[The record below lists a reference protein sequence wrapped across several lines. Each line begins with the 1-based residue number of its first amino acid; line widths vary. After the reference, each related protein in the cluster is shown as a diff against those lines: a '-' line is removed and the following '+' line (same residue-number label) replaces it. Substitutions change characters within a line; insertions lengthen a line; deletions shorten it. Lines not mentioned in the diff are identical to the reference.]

1 MPDIIITPSIG
12 KLEFIDNSAQVT
24 RRHSFTLDHSD
35 GLVLDAPLSAAAISA
50 PLNVINVTV
59 NNSNANYP
67 FVLAQSGE
75 TGAKNLLMDG
85 TGGTYNPFT
94 NTATIDISGNSA
106 TTTLASDSTNLGGVV
121 AASYVTLTG
130 TQTLTNKTITGTFT
144 GNLTGTGSWATN
156 AVSAVSATTATNST
170 QLNGQAASYYTNIP
184 ARLGY
189 TPVNQAGDTI
199 AGNLTVNGNF
209 TVNGSVTAFSASNI
223 YLSSS
228 VITVEDN
235 ILTLNAFSPYL
246 RYAGIEMYDSGSGTL
261 SQLLWDGD
269 GDYFF
274 LTGSSVNGKIITGPD
289 GQTNLTSGYIPKAT
303 AGYKLGNSLIY
314 DNGTGIGMGTTTPV
328 GRLEVNGGS
337 LATTSGSSIIV
348 GSFSSGVSNSSY
360 LNIIETRFATG
371 SDWQTARTRIQKTI
385 DVTNQAYIDFNPSG
399 SLYGLALGTGAG
411 GIERVRID
419 STGNVGIGI
428 TNPGYKL
435 DVGVAGSDVISVRLT
450 PGYERVRFNTFD
462 LLGYNDGNLWMI
474 GNNPTNTLVL
484 GKTWDWDNQIGI
496 AYTPGTVGNSGGIL
510 QIGQIS
516 KNNANYTHGITR
528 LYTNG
533 LERITI
539 IANGNV
545 GIGVT
550 NPAYKL
556 DVNGDTRLLAGG
568 SLRLITSAGLER
580 GTFQATDTT
589 GGGGAG
595 LIIQT
600 SGGEEIVFKDSAD
613 VNMVIKGNGN
623 VGIGTTIPT
632 TPLHVVGVISGSSVN
647 ATTFNA
653 TSFVDSGLQS
663 YGLREYVINF
673 SAQSTASFYPV
684 AINNPPG
691 TDSTWHNQFSVDMTS
706 QGGGEAY
713 NMHSMYGEVRGQGW
727 SDQNRFY
734 RVFHNFYESAERSI
748 LGIWRGTQDFYGV
761 IVYLRGGKNYYV
773 RTTSRSV
780 VGYNAV
786 QTLGNAVFAIKNAAG
801 ADVSGTSAN
810 IAEMLNLI
818 NNPSGFYHN
827 DNAYI
832 GTNQVVHLGTTS
844 APNLNIGG
852 TAANATLLQTP
863 RNIGGVSFNG
873 SADINLPGVN
883 TAGNQNT
890 SGNAATATTAS
901 YANSINPA
909 NSYSA
914 AIITTTGKLEAGGN
928 VIAGGQ
934 FSGAGTGLTGTA
946 ASLTVGTAT
955 SASYALV
962 AATANNVNNAT
973 LTVAAGTGISLSA
986 TPTFT
991 SNASADKTITVTNS
1005 GVTSA
1010 VAGTGVGV
1018 SAATGAVTFSIGQ
1031 AVGPANTPS
1040 FAGIIS
1046 SAVTNYAFLQT
1057 TDTNNFWITPGNN
1070 NWGLYFETSAG
1081 GLLGGTGDSNRLGFV
1096 GAGTARF
1103 YVDLNNGNG
1112 WFGGALTAA
1121 GNISAANLSGTNTGD
1136 QTVGN
1141 GTITIAAGT
1150 GVGVGSS
1157 NTFTTN
1163 QSGNSTVTITNTG
1176 VTSVAG
1182 TSNQVSVSAG
1192 TGTVTFSLPQ
1202 NIHTAATPTFA
1213 SVTTSADG
1221 ANITMAG
1228 TTNAEGIRMTPA
1240 SSTTYPVFLR
1250 SVNPGVGEASPW
1262 IYKEQATDWGIW
1274 HNNPV
1279 NSIDFTKQG
1288 SGGIASN
1295 VGGSSSNTVT
1305 VRVEMATGYVQTI
1318 AGYRN
1323 SAGTTILDNTGNI
1336 TGNAA
1341 TATTATTANALNTGN
1356 SYTVNALTA
1365 TSEIGTRG
1373 TNVGV
1378 NLERGDSIISTLR
1391 FDSDNFR
1398 LYAGGTG
1405 GIGETVRFTET
1416 GNVGIGTT
1424 VVNARVESY
1433 FSSNAITFNYLATNL
1448 NNNSPIPVYG
1458 FDVTNGAGENRSIKA
1473 GIGYERHEPNGRGTM
1488 HFYNDSTNDTQSL
1501 SGNRGLAGDIKM
1513 SIDNSGN
1520 VGIGS
1525 VTPSYKLHVMGNGY
1539 FSSTLQVNSNITLS
1553 GGGDVIINDSDGTGA
1568 FNSFMDSG
1576 IGYIRIDDG
1585 GSANGKLNINSGLVY
1600 IQGAGNNVG
1609 IGTTV
1614 PGQKL
1619 DVEGRIRTRGAT
1631 GTGGFEIGAATTGVA
1646 KWRIEWDSASD
1657 SLDFN
1662 WVG

>member
-1 MPDIIITPSIG
+1 M
-12 KLEFIDNSAQVT
+12 
-24 RRHSFTLDHSD
+24 
-35 GLVLDAPLSAAAISA
+35 
-50 PLNVINVTV
+50 
-59 NNSNANYP
+59 
-67 FVLAQSGE
+67 
-75 TGAKNLLMDG
+75 
-85 TGGTYNPFT
+85 
-94 NTATIDISGNSA
+94 
-106 TTTLASDSTNLGGVV
+106 
-121 AASYVTLTG
+121 
-130 TQTLTNKTITGTFT
+130 
-144 GNLTGTGSWATN
+144 
-156 AVSAVSATTATNST
+156 
-170 QLNGQAASYYTNIP
+170 
-184 ARLGY
+184 GY
-189 TPVNQAGDTI
+189 TPVNKIGDTI
-199 AGNLTVNGNF
+199 SGDLVVNGNF

-314 DNGTGIGMGTTTPV
+314 DNGTNVAIGTTSP
-328 GRLEVNGGS
+328 
-337 LATTSGSSIIV
+337 A
-348 GSFSSGVSNSSY
+348 
-360 LNIIETRFATG
+360 A
-371 SDWQTARTRIQKTI
+371 
-385 DVTNQAYIDFNPSG
+385 
-399 SLYGLALGTGAG
+399 
-411 GIERVRID
+411 
-419 STGNVGIGI
+419 
-428 TNPGYKL
+428 KL
-435 DVGVAGSDVISVRLT
+435 DVVSSPTAIGTII
-450 PGYERVRFNTFD
+450 RVRDTVT
-462 LLGYNDGNLWMI
+462 I
-474 GNNPTNTLVL
+474 GT
-484 GKTWDWDNQIGI
+484 GSFAGI
-496 AYTPGTVGNSGGIL
+496 HFTSSPGTDYT
-510 QIGQIS
+510 IG
-516 KNNANYTHGITR
+516 
-528 LYTNG
+528 
-533 LERITI
+533 
-539 IANGNV
+539 
-545 GIGVT
+545 
-550 NPAYKL
+550 KL
-556 DVNGDTRLLAGG
+556 
-568 SLRLITSAGLER
+568 
-580 GTFQATDTT
+580 TT
-589 GGGGAG
+589 AAGAG
-595 LIIQT
+595 LLQIRDQ
-600 SGGEEIVFKDSAD
+600 SGNQFVTVDS
-613 VNMVIKGNGN
+613 GGN
-623 VGIGTTIPT
+623 VGIGTTSPAYLLDVSGSSRFGYRTIDDHYFTGSVNLSSTLTVSGLTYNESIQVDQFDYFQLQPYVEAGSFPSNVLQRLGGTIPAFTTYTGSTAPFGKVLYNTGYYEAIGDYIPVQAGETLYGEIWALRETGATGTAGGFYCGIARYDKNKNQIDGNNGLIYFITNNAVTVPSNSTWTKYSGSTTLPLTHTPYGASVTSDGGPIRYIRPYIIVNNASGTIPTFWSGFKIRKVQLTRDSGNVVVNGNLGIGTTTPNKQLTFGQVNDDAIQIRRITVGSGGPSVGTGISWTWTSANTDNETWAAIRAIFPGNGDSHLTFANRPANGVTTERMRIQNDGNIGIGTTLPT

-727 SDQNRFY
+727 SDQNQFY
-734 RVFHNFYESAERSI
+734 RVFHNFYQSAERSI

-844 APNLNIGG
+844 APNLSIGG

-901 YANSINPA
+901 YANNINAA

-914 AIITTTGKLEAGGN
+914 ASITTTGKLEAGGN

-946 ASLTVGTAT
+946 ANLTAGTAT
-955 SASYALV
+955 
-962 AATANNVNNAT
+962 NAT
-973 LTVAAGTGISLSA
+973 QLG
-986 TPTFT
+986 
-991 SNASADKTITVTNS
+991 
-1005 GVTSA
+1005 
-1010 VAGTGVGV
+1010 GV
-1018 SAATGAVTFSIGQ
+1018 SAASYVTLTGTQTLLNKTLSGSLITVSNGQ
-1031 AVGPANTPS
+1031 TITEYAGYVATPS
-1040 FAGIIS
+1040 DYPTCTEKARIYTIGTINS
-1046 SAVTNYAFLQT
+1046 NAVYNSYIEIEVYGSHRGYDT
-1057 TDTNNFWITPGNN
+1057 TS
-1070 NWGLYFETSAG
+1070 YFEYKRWI
-1081 GLLGGTGDSNRLGFV
+1081 LLVGDKVSSNLV
-1096 GAGTARF
+1096 SCAGTSH
-1103 YVDLNNGNG
+1103 YVGLWNGTDATGFNNT
-1112 WFGGALTAA
+1112 TAA
-1121 GNISAANLSGTNTGD
+1121 GTVLRLVVLPRCGAGQEFVVKVRYANVDFTQGTFTYTNLASNPSVPSIGNQTINISGNAATVTTNANLTGD
-1136 QTVGN
+1136 VTSTGN
-1141 GTITIAAGT
+1141 ATTIA
-1150 GVGVGSS
+1150 S
-1157 NTFTTN
+1157 NA
-1163 QSGNSTVTITNTG
+1163 
-1176 VTSVAG
+1176 VTSVKIAD
-1182 TSNQVSVSAG
+1182 SNVTLAKIVNIS
-1192 TGTVTFSLPQ
+1192 TGTILG
-1202 NIHTAATPTFA
+1202 NNGAGAAAPLA
-1213 SVTTSADG
+1213 LTSAQVASMLSG
-1221 ANITMAG
+1221 QTMNIG
-1228 TTNAEGIRMTPA
+1228 
-1240 SSTTYPVFLR
+1240 
-1250 SVNPGVGEASPW
+1250 
-1262 IYKEQATDWGIW
+1262 
-1274 HNNPV
+1274 
-1279 NSIDFTKQG
+1279 
-1288 SGGIASN
+1288 
-1295 VGGSSSNTVT
+1295 
-1305 VRVEMATGYVQTI
+1305 
-1318 AGYRN
+1318 
-1323 SAGTTILDNTGNI
+1323 
-1336 TGNAA
+1336 GNAA
-1341 TATTATTANALNTGN
+1341 TATVLQTARNIGGVSFNGSADINLPGVNTAGNQNTSGTATTATTANALNTGN

-1378 NLERGDSIISTLR
+1378 NLERGDATIATLR
-1391 FDSDNFR
+1391 FDADNFR

-1433 FSSNAITFNYLATNL
+1433 YSSNAITFNYLATNL

-1473 GIGYERHEPNGRGTM
+1473 GIGYERHEPNGRGTI
-1488 HFYNDSTNDTQSL
+1488 HFYNDSANDTQSL
-1501 SGNRGLAGDIKM
+1501 SGNRSSAGDIKM

-1631 GTGGFEIGAATTGVA
+1631 GTGGFEIGAATTGAA

>member
-1 MPDIIITPSIG
+1 MTFGSG
-12 KLEFIDNSAQVT
+12 ST
-24 RRHSFTLDHSD
+24 SFS
-35 GLVLDAPLSAAAISA
+35 GL
-50 PLNVINVTV
+50 
-59 NNSNANYP
+59 
-67 FVLAQSGE
+67 
-75 TGAKNLLMDG
+75 
-85 TGGTYNPFT
+85 
-94 NTATIDISGNSA
+94 
-106 TTTLASDSTNLGGVV
+106 
-121 AASYVTLTG
+121 
-130 TQTLTNKTITGTFT
+130 
-144 GNLTGTGSWATN
+144 
-156 AVSAVSATTATNST
+156 
-170 QLNGQAASYYTNIP
+170 
-184 ARLGY
+184 
-189 TPVNQAGDTI
+189 
-199 AGNLTVNGNF
+199 
-209 TVNGSVTAFSASNI
+209 SASNPAIDKIMYASSDRSVQRI
-223 YLSSS
+223 YFGTEGTAPNRTYRIRSEGS
-228 VITVEDN
+228 
-235 ILTLNAFSPYL
+235 
-246 RYAGIEMYDSGSGTL
+246 AGTSGTL
-261 SQLLWDGD
+261 
-269 GDYFF
+269 
-274 LTGSSVNGKIITGPD
+274 GSPT
-289 GQTNLTSGYIPKAT
+289 
-303 AGYKLGNSLIY
+303 
-314 DNGTGIGMGTTTPV
+314 
-328 GRLEVNGGS
+328 EVFEFVFYEND
-337 LATTSGSSIIV
+337 
-348 GSFSSGVSNSSY
+348 
-360 LNIIETRFATG
+360 TR
-371 SDWQTARTRIQKTI
+371 
-385 DVTNQAYIDFNPSG
+385 
-399 SLYGLALGTGAG
+399 
-411 GIERVRID
+411 RID
-419 STGNVGIGI
+419 I
-428 TNPGYKL
+428 
-435 DVGVAGSDVISVRLT
+435 
-450 PGYERVRFNTFD
+450 
-462 LLGYNDGNLWMI
+462 
-474 GNNPTNTLVL
+474 
-484 GKTWDWDNQIGI
+484 
-496 AYTPGTVGNSGGIL
+496 

-914 AIITTTGKLEAGGN
+914 ASITTTGKLEAGGN

-1046 SAVTNYAFLQT
+1046 SAVTNYAYLQVV
-1057 TDTNNFWITPGNN
+1057 DTNNFWITPGNA

-1081 GLLGGTGDSNRLGFV
+1081 GLLG
-1096 GAGTARF
+1096 
-1103 YVDLNNGNG
+1103 
-1112 WFGGALTAA
+1112 
-1121 GNISAANLSGTNTGD
+1121 
-1136 QTVGN
+1136 
-1141 GTITIAAGT
+1141 
-1150 GVGVGSS
+1150 
-1157 NTFTTN
+1157 
-1163 QSGNSTVTITNTG
+1163 
-1176 VTSVAG
+1176 
-1182 TSNQVSVSAG
+1182 
-1192 TGTVTFSLPQ
+1192 
-1202 NIHTAATPTFA
+1202 
-1213 SVTTSADG
+1213 
-1221 ANITMAG
+1221 
-1228 TTNAEGIRMTPA
+1228 
-1240 SSTTYPVFLR
+1240 
-1250 SVNPGVGEASPW
+1250 
-1262 IYKEQATDWGIW
+1262 
-1274 HNNPV
+1274 
-1279 NSIDFTKQG
+1279 
-1288 SGGIASN
+1288 
-1295 VGGSSSNTVT
+1295 
-1305 VRVEMATGYVQTI
+1305 
-1318 AGYRN
+1318 
-1323 SAGTTILDNTGNI
+1323 
-1336 TGNAA
+1336 
-1341 TATTATTANALNTGN
+1341 
-1356 SYTVNALTA
+1356 
-1365 TSEIGTRG
+1365 
-1373 TNVGV
+1373 
-1378 NLERGDSIISTLR
+1378 
-1391 FDSDNFR
+1391 
-1398 LYAGGTG
+1398 
-1405 GIGETVRFTET
+1405 
-1416 GNVGIGTT
+1416 
-1424 VVNARVESY
+1424 
-1433 FSSNAITFNYLATNL
+1433 
-1448 NNNSPIPVYG
+1448 
-1458 FDVTNGAGENRSIKA
+1458 
-1473 GIGYERHEPNGRGTM
+1473 
-1488 HFYNDSTNDTQSL
+1488 
-1501 SGNRGLAGDIKM
+1501 
-1513 SIDNSGN
+1513 
-1520 VGIGS
+1520 
-1525 VTPSYKLHVMGNGY
+1525 
-1539 FSSTLQVNSNITLS
+1539 
-1553 GGGDVIINDSDGTGA
+1553 
-1568 FNSFMDSG
+1568 
-1576 IGYIRIDDG
+1576 
-1585 GSANGKLNINSGLVY
+1585 
-1600 IQGAGNNVG
+1600 
-1609 IGTTV
+1609 
-1614 PGQKL
+1614 
-1619 DVEGRIRTRGAT
+1619 
-1631 GTGGFEIGAATTGVA
+1631 
-1646 KWRIEWDSASD
+1646 
-1657 SLDFN
+1657 
-1662 WVG
+1662 